1 MLELRFLRE
10 DEVFHAIEPRGDF
23 AADSPQMQGYL
34 IAQQNCFR
42 CHNAGAY
49 GGSKAGISWTVLG
62 KIATTKPAYFK
73 AYIKEPQSESAYAEM
88 PDFPDYDDATLAAL
102 TAYFQ
107 VIPAKAAEM
116 TLRVAKTLLVAAVAF
131 FYTLIVFN
139 NTTDYGTN
147 YQFVHHVLLMD
158 TIFPGNQV
166 MWRAIHPPIVQSS
179 LLRRHYLLGI
189 VDDGA
194 DLGRAS
200 CSYCGLSARRPADFN
215 SAKRFS
221 IAALTLGMLL
231 WFVAFISVGGEWFL
245 MWESKLW
252 NGQEAAFR
260 MFTVIGIVFVL
271 LVLPDT
277 ETQP

>member
-1 MLELRFLRE
+1 
-10 DEVFHAIEPRGDF
+10 
-23 AADSPQMQGYL
+23 
-34 IAQQNCFR
+34 
-42 CHNAGAY
+42 
-49 GGSKAGISWTVLG
+49 
-62 KIATTKPAYFK
+62 
-73 AYIKEPQSESAYAEM
+73 
-88 PDFPDYDDATLAAL
+88 
-102 TAYFQ
+102 
-107 VIPAKAAEM
+107 M
-116 TLRVAKTLLVAAVAF
+116 TLRVAKTLLVAAVAI

-166 MWRAIHPPIVQSS
+166 MWRAIHPSIVQVVFYDGIICWES
-179 LLRRHYLLGI
+179 LTMVLTWVGVVRLLWALRR
-189 VDDGA
+189 
-194 DLGRAS
+194 
-200 CSYCGLSARRPADFN
+200 SAGDFN

-260 MFTVIGIVFVL
+260 MFAVIGIVLVL

>member
-1 MLELRFLRE
+1 
-10 DEVFHAIEPRGDF
+10 
-23 AADSPQMQGYL
+23 
-34 IAQQNCFR
+34 
-42 CHNAGAY
+42 
-49 GGSKAGISWTVLG
+49 
-62 KIATTKPAYFK
+62 
-73 AYIKEPQSESAYAEM
+73 
-88 PDFPDYDDATLAAL
+88 
-102 TAYFQ
+102 
-107 VIPAKAAEM
+107 M
-116 TLRVAKTLLVAAVAF
+116 TLRVAKAVLVAAVAF
-131 FYTLIVFN
+131 LYTLIVFN
-139 NTTDYGTN
+139 NTTDYGSN

-166 MWRAIHPPIVQSS
+166 MWRAIHPPMVQTVFYDGIICWEALTMVLTWVGVVR
-179 LLRRHYLLGI
+179 LLRALR
-189 VDDGA
+189 
-194 DLGRAS
+194 R
-200 CSYCGLSARRPADFN
+200 SAGDFN

-260 MFTVIGIVFVL
+260 MFTVIGIVLVL

>member
-1 MLELRFLRE
+1 
-10 DEVFHAIEPRGDF
+10 
-23 AADSPQMQGYL
+23 
-34 IAQQNCFR
+34 
-42 CHNAGAY
+42 
-49 GGSKAGISWTVLG
+49 
-62 KIATTKPAYFK
+62 
-73 AYIKEPQSESAYAEM
+73 
-88 PDFPDYDDATLAAL
+88 
-102 TAYFQ
+102 
-107 VIPAKAAEM
+107 M

-147 YQFVHHVLLMD
+147 YQFIHHVLMMD
-158 TIFPGNQV
+158 TTFPANQV
-166 MWRAIHPPIVQSS
+166 MWRAIHPPIVQVVFYDGIICWESLTMVLTWVGVVQ
-179 LLRRHYLLGI
+179 LLRNLR
-189 VDDGA
+189 
-194 DLGRAS
+194 R
-200 CSYCGLSARRPADFN
+200 SAGDFN

-221 IAALTLGMLL
+221 IGALTLGMLL